1 MMALPLITYKAN
13 QENEESGAS
22 KGNENNSKNRKH
34 KQIKTRLQKI
44 NTGKKFTLIW
54 KHNPY
59 S

>member
-1 MMALPLITYKAN
+1 MNDGSYLLSLTKLT
-13 QENEESGAS
+13 
-22 KGNENNSKNRKH
+22 RKMSSEPAKVTKTTAKTKY